1 MAKRRALARGLDA
14 LLSAPSP
21 APSNIDGAL
30 RELPVDLMQR
40 GRYQPRLRVD
50 SEALEELANSI
61 RAQGV
66 VQPIV
71 VRPVTPQEG
80 AEQRYE
86 IIAGERRWRA
96 SQLAG
101 LDTVPALVREV
112 SDDDALAMALIEN
125 IQREDLTPIEEAQAL
140 ARFVDEFGLTHQAAA
155 EAVGRSRASVS
166 NLIRLL
172 ELDPIVRSMMER
184 GELDMGQGR
193 ALLALPSALQKQ
205 AAAEIVAKGL
215 TARQTE
221 ALVRKLRGDAES
233 DENLKKP
240 KAVEPNVARLA
251 QELSERLGSTVQIQH
266 NAKGRGKLTIQ
277 FNSLDE
283 FDGILERLND

>member
-1 MAKRRALARGLDA
+1 
-14 LLSAPSP
+14 
-21 APSNIDGAL
+21 
-30 RELPVDLMQR
+30 
-40 GRYQPRLRVD
+40 
-50 SEALEELANSI
+50 
-61 RAQGV
+61 
-66 VQPIV
+66 V

>member
-1 MAKRRALARGLDA
+1 
-14 LLSAPSP
+14 
-21 APSNIDGAL
+21 
-30 RELPVDLMQR
+30 
-40 GRYQPRLRVD
+40 
-50 SEALEELANSI
+50 
-61 RAQGV
+61 
-66 VQPIV
+66 
-71 VRPVTPQEG
+71 
-80 AEQRYE
+80 
-86 IIAGERRWRA
+86 
-96 SQLAG
+96 
-101 LDTVPALVREV
+101 
-112 SDDDALAMALIEN
+112 
-125 IQREDLTPIEEAQAL
+125 
-140 ARFVDEFGLTHQAAA
+140 
-155 EAVGRSRASVS
+155 
-166 NLIRLL
+166 
-172 ELDPIVRSMMER
+172 MMER

>member
-1 MAKRRALARGLDA
+1 
-14 LLSAPSP
+14 
-21 APSNIDGAL
+21 
-30 RELPVDLMQR
+30 
-40 GRYQPRLRVD
+40 
-50 SEALEELANSI
+50 
-61 RAQGV
+61 
-66 VQPIV
+66 
-71 VRPVTPQEG
+71 
-80 AEQRYE
+80 
-86 IIAGERRWRA
+86 
-96 SQLAG
+96 
-101 LDTVPALVREV
+101 
-112 SDDDALAMALIEN
+112 
-125 IQREDLTPIEEAQAL
+125 AQAL

-172 ELDPIVRSMMER
+172 ELDPTVRSMMER

-215 TARQTE
+215 TARHTE

-233 DENLKKP
+233 DENLKKA

-251 QELSERLGSTVQIQH
+251 QELSERLGSTVQIRH
-266 NAKGRGKLTIQ
+266 NAKGRGKLTIS